1 MSFFYYNYYF
11 LEIFSS
17 ILLFIFCLY
26 FYFSMNLE
34 IKFDKIEMKRILFI
48 IEKQNSFKTKGG
60 YQNGRE
66 SRHCRI
72 ACKSKNH

>member
-1 MSFFYYNYYF
+1 MSFFYYNYNF
-11 LEIFSS
+11 LEFYH
-17 ILLFIFCLY
+17 LFCCLYFRLY
-26 FYFSMNLE
+26 FYFCMNLE

>member
-1 MSFFYYNYYF
+1 
-11 LEIFSS
+11 
-17 ILLFIFCLY
+17 
-26 FYFSMNLE
+26 MNLE

-48 IEKQNSFKTKGG
+48 IEKQYSFKTKGG